1 MSMKKLLLMTIV
13 MMASTSVFA
22 QREPGTLTLQPRVGL
37 VAADFSTIADTKARV
52 GVFAG
57 AELEYHVSSAVGL
70 SAGVYYAQQGTEL
83 TDHMSPYTPQPGA
96 EWKDHVITWKLDYLN
111 IPIVANFYVWKGLAI
126 KAGLQPGFKL
136 SSKEEGEL
144 GGKRT
149 TFNLDDEV
157 NNFDVAVP
165 LGISYDFGHLVL
177 DARYTI
183 GLKRILKDKS
193 DLDCKNITFQIGLGY
208 KFRL

>member
-1 MSMKKLLLMTIV
+1 MRELLLMAIV

-111 IPIVANFYVWKGLAI
+111 IPIVANFYVWKGFAI

-136 SSKEEGEL
+136 YSKE
-144 GGKRT
+144 
-149 TFNLDDEV
+149 DDEV

>member
-1 MSMKKLLLMTIV
+1 M
-13 MMASTSVFA
+13 
-22 QREPGTLTLQPRVGL
+22 GL
-37 VAADFSTIADTKARV
+37 IAADFSTIADTKARV
-52 GVFAG
+52 GVF
-57 AELEYHVSSAVGL
+57 
-70 SAGVYYAQQGTEL
+70 
-83 TDHMSPYTPQPGA
+83 
-96 EWKDHVITWKLDYLN
+96 LN
-111 IPIVANFYVWKGLAI
+111 IPILANFYVWKGLAI

-208 KFRL
+208 KFKL